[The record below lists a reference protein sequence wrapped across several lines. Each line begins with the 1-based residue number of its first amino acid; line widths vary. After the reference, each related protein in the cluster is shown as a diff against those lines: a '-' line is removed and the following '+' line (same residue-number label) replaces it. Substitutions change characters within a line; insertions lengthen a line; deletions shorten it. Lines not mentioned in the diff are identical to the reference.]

1 MNINY
6 ILLSSAST
14 KAMSIKVDIDEKE
27 LFELQYQW
35 KVWKYDLQTLNLKVE
50 FHLNHEIVRKQMLA
64 NLNASGTAGAEEQFF
79 SMNTDV
85 SVF

>member
-1 MNINY
+1 
-6 ILLSSAST
+6 
-14 KAMSIKVDIDEKE
+14 
-27 LFELQYQW
+27 
-35 KVWKYDLQTLNLKVE
+35 LQTLNLKVE

>member
-1 MNINY
+1 
-6 ILLSSAST
+6 
-14 KAMSIKVDIDEKE
+14 MSIKVDIDEKE
-27 LFELQYQW
+27 LFELQYRW
-35 KVWKYDLQTLNLKVE
+35 KVWKYDLQTFNLKVE